1 VDEGRVMLNCEAR
14 KLDDLCARVGRAIS
28 LNGLG
33 CSLKGRK
40 EGPRPIG
47 AKNAKVRVEDVKKPV
62 SEIHFGRLFASDGD
76 SLRHVHKHT
85 RGLHRAIRLNSNGRP
100 TLTLVNLRAI
110 KLSPSPV
117 SSLFPALSA
126 GGDAP
131 RPRVRIST
139 ETS

>member
-1 VDEGRVMLNCEAR
+1 MLGWKPGVVLPAERQNVA
-14 KLDDLCARVGRAIS
+14 VGA
-28 LNGLG
+28 GLG
-33 CSLKGRK
+33 ELDRRCSRGEALVKR
-40 EGPRPIG
+40 PRPIG
-47 AKNAKVRVEDVKKPV
+47 AKNAKVRIEDVKKPV

-139 ETS
+139 EAS